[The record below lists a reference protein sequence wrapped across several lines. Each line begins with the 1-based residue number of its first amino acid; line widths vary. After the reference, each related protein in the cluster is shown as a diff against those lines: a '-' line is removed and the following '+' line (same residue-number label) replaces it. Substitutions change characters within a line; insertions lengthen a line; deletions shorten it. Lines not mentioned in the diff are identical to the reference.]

1 MRNQALNIECH
12 FYPSPAMGLMQNILV
27 QLRSGHFVTRE
38 RIRLWAG
45 GFLLA
50 SVMCVAYMALTAQ
63 GLNDY
68 AGRALGTDF
77 SNVYAAGVSV
87 AQGDPAAPFD
97 ILQQRKNEQAIFGP
111 DAGLYGWHY
120 PPYFLLVAWG
130 LAQLPYI
137 PALIVWQGGSLLLYV
152 GALAL
157 LLKKTAPGLLRDR
170 LWILLALGFGAVL
183 VNLLHGQNG
192 LLTAALFAAALAL
205 LDERPLVSGLLFGLL
220 CYKPQFAVV
229 IPLALAAAGRW
240 RTFGGAAAT
249 VLAATVLVTLLFGV
263 KVWPAFASSAHFT
276 REVVLEQGNT
286 GFHKIQSVFAWVRLW
301 GGSVTAAYAL
311 QILSACLV
319 LSLLFCVWRKDAS
332 IHDKGAALCL
342 AALLCTPYSLDYDL
356 MLLAPVI
363 ALLAAAGMQRGFADY
378 EIAFLIVLWLVP
390 GLARSVAQHTWLPLA
405 VPAMAGCLFLICRR
419 SGIWKT
425 EDNRLKSSA
434 W

>member
-1 MRNQALNIECH
+1 
-12 FYPSPAMGLMQNILV
+12 
-27 QLRSGHFVTRE
+27 
-38 RIRLWAG
+38 
-45 GFLLA
+45 
-50 SVMCVAYMALTAQ
+50 
-63 GLNDY
+63 
-68 AGRALGTDF
+68 
-77 SNVYAAGVSV
+77 
-87 AQGDPAAPFD
+87 
-97 ILQQRKNEQAIFGP
+97 
-111 DAGLYGWHY
+111 
-120 PPYFLLVAWG
+120 
-130 LAQLPYI
+130 
-137 PALIVWQGGSLLLYV
+137 
-152 GALAL
+152 
-157 LLKKTAPGLLRDR
+157 
-170 LWILLALGFGAVL
+170 
-183 VNLLHGQNG
+183 
-192 LLTAALFAAALAL
+192 
-205 LDERPLVSGLLFGLL
+205 
-220 CYKPQFAVV
+220 VV

-240 RTFGGAAAT
+240 RTFGAATAT

-263 KVWPAFASSAHFT
+263 KVWPAFAASAHFT

-311 QILSACLV
+311 QILSACVV
-319 LSLLFCVWRKDAS
+319 LPALFCVWRKDAS

-363 ALLAAAGMQRGFADY
+363 ALLVAAGIQRGFADY

-405 VPAMAGCLFLICRR
+405 VPAMAGSLFLICRR

>member
-1 MRNQALNIECH
+1 MK
-12 FYPSPAMGLMQNILV
+12 NILV
-27 QLRSGHFVTRE
+27 QLRSGHFLTRE
-38 RIRLWAG
+38 RMRLWAG

-50 SVMCVAYMALTAQ
+50 SVLCVAYMALTAQ

-68 AGRALGTDF
+68 AGRVLGTDF

-87 AQGDPAAPFD
+87 AQGDPAGPFD
-97 ILQQRKNEQAIFGP
+97 ILQQQKNERAIFGP
-111 DAGLYGWHY
+111 DADLYGWHY

-137 PALIVWQGGSLLLYV
+137 PALIVWQGGSLLLYL

-157 LLKKTAPGLLRDR
+157 LLKKTAPDLLQDR

-192 LLTAALFAAALAL
+192 LLTAALFASALAL
-205 LDERPLVSGLLFGLL
+205 LDERPLISGLLFGLL
-220 CYKPQFAVV
+220 CYKPQFSVV
-229 IPLALAAAGRW
+229 IPLVLAVTGRW
-240 RTFGGAAAT
+240 RTFGAATAT

-263 KVWPAFASSAHFT
+263 KVWPAFAASAHFT

-311 QILSACLV
+311 QIASACVVLFVLV
-319 LSLLFCVWRKDAS
+319 RIWRKDMG
-332 IHDKGAALCL
+332 IHERGAALCL

-356 MLLAPVI
+356 MLLAPAI
-363 ALLAAAGMQRGFADY
+363 TLLAAAGIQRGFADY
-378 EIAFLIVLWLVP
+378 EIVSLAALWLVP
-390 GLARSVAQHTWLPLA
+390 SMARSVAQHTWIPLA
-405 VPAMAGCLFLICRR
+405 VPAMALSLFLICRR
-419 SGIWKT
+419 GDVWKT
-425 EDNRLKSSA
+425 ALDRLKVPA